1 MYLEYLV
8 RLKDA
13 PEGVLTPQNA
23 RSLLGVALQ
32 KSPGEFP
39 SVLFGHDSEG
49 RNIQTLYSLPND
61 HIHYAAPATVT
72 VSGGQNFLR
81 LTAVGP
87 QGCEVL
93 RAHIAQVAHAI
104 GQLTQQPYSI
114 NVYSGDVGIQP
125 SGPQMYG
132 CSSFILQKN
141 TKHLLRLL
149 KDCSRDSSGRWDV
162 DFDNLK
168 PAIEKSLVRGLI
180 GQALHLD
187 HLLAGQSDSLM
198 GQMPTNERLG
208 VQVLEGTTYFYRT
221 DKHRGLALAI
231 RNLKFSMDAK
241 LSGPWSAGQLRAR
254 GFGSIRP
261 LSRMMAGGANE

>member
-8 RLKDA
+8 RIKDTS
-13 PEGVLTPQNA
+13 EEVLTPQNA
-23 RSLLGVALQ
+23 RSVLGAALQ
-32 KSPGEFP
+32 KSAEVFP
-39 SVLFGHDSEG
+39 SELFGHNSDG
-49 RNIQTLYSLPND
+49 GNVQTLYSLPND
-61 HIHYAAPATVT
+61 HIHYAAPATVA

-87 QGCEVL
+87 HGCKVL
-93 RAHIAQVAHAI
+93 REHITQVANAI
-104 GQLTQQPYSI
+104 GQFTQKPYVT
-114 NVYSGDVGIQP
+114 NTYSGEVGIQA

-141 TKHLLRLL
+141 TKHLLELL
-149 KDCSRDSSGRWDV
+149 KDCPRDSSGRWKV
-162 DFDNLK
+162 NFDQLK

-187 HLLAGQSDSLM
+187 YLSNGQSDSLM
-198 GQMPTNERLG
+198 SQMPTNERLA
-208 VQVLEGTTYFYRT
+208 VQVLDGTTFFYRT
-221 DKHRGLALAI
+221 EKHRGLALAI
-231 RNLKFSMDAK
+231 RNLTFSMDAK

-261 LSRMMAGGANE
+261 LSRMRAGGADD